1 MTDPTKA
8 LREAR
13 AALDAVIPESQQVP
27 RFRNFLAAPVF
38 DDSPRLRDNSRSPI
52 WRRPSEG
59 GVALVVR
66 GRRRSCPARADH
78 ARHGR

>member
-13 AALDAVIPESQQVP
+13 AALDAVIPEIQQVP

-38 DDSPRLRDNSRSPI
+38 DDVAEAARQ
-52 WRRPSEG
+52 RPVTYLAAAE
-59 GVALVVR
+59 R
-66 GRRRSCPARADH
+66 GRCRLGGAWR
-78 ARHGR
+78 